1 MKNKLALIAIVT
13 AAGFL
18 QACGGGGM
26 LGSSDADDHKMT
38 PEVVTE
44 DPNPKKPTAGLPVL
58 RANGANIQ
66 FQNTNILL
74 HGINLQY
81 GDNPVVQYPG
91 IEAIRATGSNIIR
104 ILVKPET
111 TASELEAAL
120 VQAASQNLFA
130 ILTLD
135 DPKLYCTDDEV
146 AFSDAVKNTWL
157 TKFLPVIYQDRFQ
170 GNMMISIA
178 RGWGP
183 KDINDAASTGYKVY
197 IDNYKTAIRAFR
209 KGGFQ
214 VPIVIDAPCGTDY
227 SAFAAD
233 RGKELLAA
241 DDEKNLVLSVHAYG
255 SQWNSNS
262 KIDAA
267 LAVLNSQKMPFILT
281 EFGGSGVGEKPVNHK
296 QIIEKA
302 GGDNAFAVDIPWKDA
317 QDKVA
322 FIIPFDSTIDLT
334 NTEVSF
340 DVMFDKAYV
349 DDGNMGF
356 QMYFRDE
363 NGEYA
368 NAGWNG
374 VWQQTPGEWNT
385 MKANIKNK
393 GSFGWASDNF
403 DMKKVAKVGL
413 ELVSNG
419 KPIEVKGSIKFDN
432 FKVIEGSG
440 AKELLN
446 VNFENSIGSWETGW
460 EGTIVALDSGN
471 GVAMTRASGNDKVVA
486 IYKNIT
492 GVDFTKPIQIKAN
505 IYVPMG
511 YQGSGFYG
519 KFFNTQTGWMPTKD
533 MGAITY
539 GAWNEVI
546 FTEDFGSQNSG
557 VGWTELGIQIGN
569 LGVGGAADPNFYGP
583 IVIKDLVI
591 SGVEVS
597 NNFVPGVI
605 YNQPFDSD
613 DEDNWASISWGDSGV
628 VEAANGSLN
637 ITAKNADA
645 DRIDV
650 QQQNLAKIEGF
661 NLQEPFTFKT
671 RIFIPSYYQY
681 KTTLMI
687 QFYMQDANW
696 LNHFNIVDL
705 AYEDLKIGDWNDI
718 DVKVE
723 FPEAFNR
730 DGLPKH
736 MGFSFATNFEAN
748 VVGAPISQTDPIK
761 IDEIIFEGMVPV
773 EKEETVLGSI
783 DFFYVDQF
791 NDLTIDFT
799 SGVIQPTD
807 LSNSGSIFVR
817 SLPFS
822 WLAWSWFGNSTENA
836 AWDMTNNPAN
846 STSLTERGEDIINGK
861 GGIKD
866 YLPPEEN

>member
-1 MKNKLALIAIVT
+1 MKNKLALIAIMT

-18 QACGGGGM
+18 QACGGGM
-26 LGSSDADDHKMT
+26 LGSSDAEDHKMT

-58 RANGANIQ
+58 RASGTNIQ
-66 FQNTNILL
+66 FQNMNILL
-74 HGINLQY
+74 HGVNLQY
-81 GDNPVVQYPG
+81 GDNPVVQFPG
-91 IEAIRATGSNIIR
+91 IEAIRTTGSNIIR

-111 TASELEAAL
+111 TTSELEAAL
-120 VQAASQNLFA
+120 VQAVSQNLFT

-135 DPKLYCTDDEV
+135 DPKLNCTDDEV

-183 KDINDAASTGYKVY
+183 KDVNDAASTGYKVY

-214 VPIVIDAPCGTDY
+214 IPIVIDAPCGTDY

-255 SQWNSNS
+255 TQWNSNA

-267 LAVLNSQKMPFILT
+267 LAVLNSQKMPFIMT

-322 FIIPFDSTIDLT
+322 FIIPFDSAIDLT

-349 DDGNMGF
+349 DEGNMGF

-374 VWQQTPGEWNT
+374 VWQQTPGEWNS

-403 DMKKVAKVGL
+403 NMKKVTKVGL

-419 KPIEVKGSIKFDN
+419 KPTDVKGAIKFDN
-432 FKVIEGSG
+432 FKVVEGSG

-446 VNFENSIGSWETGW
+446 ANFENSIGSWETAW
-460 EGTIVALDSGN
+460 ANTVVALDAGN
-471 GVAMTRASGNDKVVA
+471 GVGLTRAAGNDQVVA

-505 IYVPMG
+505 IYFPAG
-511 YQGSGFYG
+511 YAGSWTYG
-519 KFFNTQTGWMPTKD
+519 KFFNSEGEWITSSDLGS
-533 MGAITY
+533 ITY

-546 FTEDFGSQNSG
+546 LTADFAEKGAGLSQ
-557 VGWTELGIQIGN
+557 LGIQIGN
-569 LGVGGAADPNFYGP
+569 LGSGDGDPNFYGAV
-583 IVIKDLVI
+583 VIKDLVI
-591 SGVEVS
+591 SGAEVS

-605 YNQPFDSD
+605 YNQTFDSD
-613 DEDNWASISWGDSGV
+613 DEGNWASMSWGDSGV

-650 QQQNLAKIEGF
+650 QQQNIAAIDGF
-661 NLQEPFTFKT
+661 NLQEPFTIKT
-671 RIFIPSYYQY
+671 RIFIPAYYQD
-681 KTTLMI
+681 KTTLMV

-696 LNHFNIVDL
+696 ANHFNVVDL
-705 AYEDLKIGDWNDI
+705 AYEDLTIGDWNDI
-718 DVKVE
+718 NIKVE
-723 FPEAFNR
+723 FPEGFNR
-730 DGLPKH
+730 DGTPKH
-736 MGFSFATNFEAN
+736 MGFSFATNFDAG
-748 VVGAPISQTDPIK
+748 VTGPAISQTDPIK

-773 EKEETVLGSI
+773 EKAETVLGLA
-783 DFFYVDQF
+783 DFFYVSQF
-791 NDLTIDFT
+791 NNLTIDFT
-799 SGVIQPTD
+799 SGVIVPTD
-807 LSNSGSIFVR
+807 LENSDSIFVR

-836 AWDMTNNPAN
+836 AWDMTTNPAN

-866 YLPPEEN
+866 YLPVEEN